1 MNVKTILGENFND
14 PDKNFKLFQHGKN
27 LFTKTLSRIDTNNEN
42 NKEYLSRKSPIMEEP
57 ETNVLSECHN
67 ENWFSNNKAN

>member
-1 MNVKTILGENFND
+1 MNVKTILGENVND

-27 LFTKTLSRIDTNNEN
+27 LFTKTLSRIDTNAEN
-42 NKEYLSRKSPIMEEP
+42 NKEYLSRKSPIMEES

-67 ENWFSNNKAN
+67 VN